1 MNKNVAGLD
10 DRANKIQLNMVTLE
24 TRLKELIEQKATEL
38 KEVDDSLEVR
48 VTKAEEEIELLKLRP
63 VGSGEAAQVVQKVEI
78 DYSKFC

>member
-38 KEVDDSLEVR
+38 KEVDDSLEARMV
-48 VTKAEEEIELLKLRP
+48 KAEEEIELLKMRP
-63 VGSGEAAQVVQKVEI
+63 VSSGEQVAV
-78 DYSKFC
+78 